1 MDNKNFGIVWNQW
14 MTKWRKQAR
23 GVHQGCILSPLLFN
37 FYLNYLAFSFKNIL
51 SDPFVL
57 PNGMKLNSLLY
68 ADEGICLLCGD
79 EGICPLHGGNKTEDK
94 THLFLDWKRYSS
106 IWNKNWWYLFENYR
120 MKVWQHNWLIPMITT
135 LTFDEIFRN
144 MSISSCFQMRDKV
157 IWPFLEYWINAI
169 CITVEI
175 VLC

>member
-1 MDNKNFGIVWNQW
+1 

-37 FYLNYLAFSFKNIL
+37 FYLNYLAFSFNNIL

-57 PNGMKLNSLLY
+57 PNGMKLSSLLY
-68 ADEGICLLCGD
+68 ADEGICLLCG
-79 EGICPLHGGNKTEDK
+79 GNKTEDK
-94 THLFLDWKRYSS
+94 THLFLDCKRYSS
-106 IWNKNWWYLFENYR
+106 MRDIFLSKIETKIDDIRKLPHEN
-120 MKVWQHNWLIPMITT
+120 LISQLINSNDYYVN
-135 LTFDEIFRN
+135 LRWN

-157 IWPFLEYWINAI
+157 IWPLLEYWINAI